1 MDLGADVVDRLYQQF
16 WRLEGLPQLNLVYKE
31 IRRYLPSF
39 LKLFKIMKQQRMMS
53 EQDVV
58 EALKFGEQLPQLKDQ
73 FQLLV
78 EEINNLEYKKN
89 GLRAVL
95 SALQNQISTA
105 RDSLKLYQ
113 SAIDDKIQNIAE
125 AHKKLRTVRKYKE

>member
-16 WRLEGLPQLNLVYKE
+16 WRLEGLYQLNLVYKE

-39 LKLFKIMKQQRMMS
+39 LNLFKIMKQQRMMS

-73 FQLLV
+73 FQ
-78 EEINNLEYKKN
+78 
-89 GLRAVL
+89 
-95 SALQNQISTA
+95 
-105 RDSLKLYQ
+105 
-113 SAIDDKIQNIAE
+113 SAIDDKIQNIA
-125 AHKKLRTVRKYKE
+125 HWSHCRDLN